1 MYICS
6 WSCLKY
12 VNFQIKKRNT
22 VINMISYKMNLVYSS
37 LLGTY
42 KEKKKRILGFIWP
55 YLSISKLWFNRR
67 YFIQLWWNKNVVIYL
82 ELYGYNDCFHC
93 IFSFSVCKSLF
104 SYFECFKVA
113 YVKLTLVFPCKELY
127 LKPCQ
132 TYSIDGGPDSRYP
145 HSIIIV
151 FFKCFKKS
159 NSEDDTGKERASQ

>member
-82 ELYGYNDCFHC
+82 ELYGYNDGTAFTAFFLFLFVKVYLAILNVSKLCMLSWHLF
-93 IFSFSVCKSLF
+93 FLVKS
-104 SYFECFKVA
+104 Y
-113 YVKLTLVFPCKELY
+113 T
-127 LKPCQ
+127 
-132 TYSIDGGPDSRYP
+132 
-145 HSIIIV
+145 
-151 FFKCFKKS
+151 
-159 NSEDDTGKERASQ
+159 